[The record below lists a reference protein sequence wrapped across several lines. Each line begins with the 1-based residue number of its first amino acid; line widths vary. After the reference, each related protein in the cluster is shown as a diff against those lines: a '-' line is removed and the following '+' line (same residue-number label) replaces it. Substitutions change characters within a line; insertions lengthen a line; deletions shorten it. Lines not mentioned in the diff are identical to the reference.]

1 MSFLEIFE
9 SHLHMLCLALV
20 EQELGQLDC
29 QPFDG
34 SVKHGMVDLIVFIF
48 RLFIM
53 FSCRQNNFESNFILT
68 SMFNKT
74 II

>member
-1 MSFLEIFE
+1 MQSTTHRGCGVSFLEIFE

-34 SVKHGMVDLIVFIF
+34 SVKHGMVDLIVFQVIYNVQLQAEQF
-48 RLFIM
+48 
-53 FSCRQNNFESNFILT
+53 
-68 SMFNKT
+68 
-74 II
+74 